1 MSLPPNF
8 GQAFDL
14 SSLTKPKVDPTTP
27 LPGIEVSVENLSSD
41 ILPLSLVRPVI
52 VLMWSPRSAES
63 VEMIKVLGKLQI
75 DFKEA
80 FALARVDIE
89 AHPQVAQAFQTKAV
103 PYAVAIIAEQ
113 MVPLFEQSYPEA
125 QVRMVIDKVLTL
137 ASEQGIGQAPV
148 EQMEAEEI
156 EAMEALEAGNYVAAE
171 AAYKKWLSRKPSENL
186 AKLGLAQTQLLMRTE
201 GSDLDTVISES
212 TKNPGDIAL
221 QLKAADVEMVNGGVE
236 AAFTRLLHAVRAT
249 SGDDRTKVKNH
260 LLNLFALVDPSDPRL
275 VAARKELASAL
286 FSEKH

>member
-14 SSLTKPKVDPTTP
+14 SSLTKPKVDPSIP
-27 LPGIEVSVENLSSD
+27 MPGIEVSVENLSSE
-41 ILPLSLVRPVI
+41 ILPLSLVRSVI
-52 VLMWSPRSAES
+52 VLMWSPRSPESAEM
-63 VEMIKVLGKLQI
+63 VKLLGKLEGDYKQ
-75 DFKEA
+75 A

-89 AHPQVAQAFQTKAV
+89 AHPQVAQAFQTKTV

-113 MVPLFEQSYPEA
+113 MVPLFEQAYPEA
-125 QVRMVIDKVLTL
+125 QVRMVLDKVLTL
-137 ASEQGIGQAPV
+137 ASEQGVGQAPV

-156 EAMEALEAGNYVAAE
+156 EAMEALEAGNYLAAE

-201 GSDLDTVISES
+201 GLDLNQVIDES
-212 TKNPGDIAL
+212 TNNPGDIAL
-221 QLKAADVEMVNGGVE
+221 QLKAADVEIVNGGVE

-249 SGDDRTKVKNH
+249 TGDDRSKVKDH

-286 FSEKH
+286 F

>member
-14 SSLTKPKVDPTTP
+14 SSLTKPKVDPSVP
-27 LPGIEVSVENLSSD
+27 LPGIEVSVENLSSE
-41 ILPLSLVRPVI
+41 ILPLSLLRAVI
-52 VLMWSPRSAES
+52 VVMWSPRSSES
-63 VEMIKVLGKLQI
+63 VEMVKILGKLELDYKQT
-75 DFKEA
+75 

-89 AHPQVAQAFQTKAV
+89 AHPQVGQAFQTKSI

-137 ASEQGIGQAPV
+137 ASEQGVGQAPV
-148 EQMEAEEI
+148 ESMEAEEI
-156 EAMEALEAGNYVAAE
+156 EAMEALEAGNFVAAE
-171 AAYKKWLSRKPSENL
+171 AAYKKWLSRKPNENL

-201 GSDLDTVISES
+201 GLQLDDVIAES
-212 TKNPGDIAL
+212 TSNPTDITL
-221 QLKAADVEMVNGGVE
+221 QLKAADVEIVNGGVE
-236 AAFTRLLHAVRAT
+236 AAFTRLLHAIRAT
-249 SGDDRTKVKNH
+249 SGEDRTKVKDH
-260 LLNLFALVDPSDPRL
+260 LLSLFSLIDQSDPRL

-286 FSEKH
+286 F

>member
-63 VEMIKVLGKLQI
+63 IEMIKVLGKLEI
-75 DFKEA
+75 DYKGA

-125 QVRMVIDKVLTL
+125 QVRMVMDKVLTL

-156 EAMEALEAGNYVAAE
+156 EAMDALEAGNYVAAE

-186 AKLGLAQTQLLMRTE
+186 AKLGLAQTQLLIRTE
-201 GSDLDTVISES
+201 GLELSEIIDQSSLNPSDIQ
-212 TKNPGDIAL
+212 L
-221 QLKAADVEMVNGGVE
+221 QLKAADVEIVNGGVE
-236 AAFTRLLHAVRAT
+236 AAYARLIHAVRTT
-249 SGDDRTKVKNH
+249 SGDERTQVKDH
-260 LLNLFALVDPSDPRL
+260 LLNLFALVDQSDPRL
-275 VAARKELASAL
+275 VAARKELASTL
-286 FSEKH
+286 F

>member
-52 VLMWSPRSAES
+52 VVMWSPRSAES
-63 VEMIKVLGKLQI
+63 AEMVKVLGKLEVDYKQ
-75 DFKEA
+75 A
-80 FALARVDIE
+80 FALASVDIE
-89 AHPQVAQAFQTKAV
+89 AHPQVGQAFQTKSI

-156 EAMEALEAGNYVAAE
+156 EALEALEAGNYLAAE
-171 AAYKKWLSRKPSENL
+171 VAYKKWLSRKPSENL
-186 AKLGLAQTQLLMRTE
+186 AKIGLAQTQLLIRTE
-201 GSDLDTVISES
+201 GLELEAVISES

-221 QLKAADVEMVNGGVE
+221 QLKAADVEIVNGGVE

-249 SGDDRTKVKNH
+249 AGDDRAKVKDH

-286 FSEKH
+286 F

>member
-63 VEMIKVLGKLQI
+63 VEMIKVLGKLEI
-75 DFKEA
+75 DYKGA

-125 QVRMVIDKVLTL
+125 QVRMVMDKVLTL

-156 EAMEALEAGNYVAAE
+156 EAMDALEAGNYVAAE

-201 GSDLDTVISES
+201 GLELSEVIEQSAL
-212 TKNPGDIAL
+212 NPSDIAL
-221 QLKAADVEMVNGGVE
+221 QLKAADVEIVNGGVE
-236 AAFTRLLHAVRAT
+236 AAFARLIHAVRAT
-249 SGDDRTKVKNH
+249 SGDERTKVKDH
-260 LLNLFALVDPSDPRL
+260 LLNLFALVDQSDPRL

-286 FSEKH
+286 F

>member
-14 SSLTKPKVDPTTP
+14 SSLTKPKVDPSTP

-52 VLMWSPRSAES
+52 VLMWSPRSKES
-63 VEMIKVLGKLQI
+63 LEIVKVLGKLEV
-75 DFKEA
+75 DYKGA
-80 FALARVDIE
+80 FALAHVDIE

-125 QVRMVIDKVLTL
+125 QVRMVLDKVLTL

-201 GSDLDTVISES
+201 GLELSTVIDQSAL
-212 TKNPGDIAL
+212 NPSDITL
-221 QLKAADVEMVNGGVE
+221 QLKAADVEIVNGGVE
-236 AAFTRLLHAVRAT
+236 AAFARLIHAVRAT
-249 SGDDRTKVKNH
+249 SGDERTKVKDH
-260 LLNLFALVDPSDPRL
+260 LLNLFALVDQSDPRL

-286 FSEKH
+286 F

>member
-14 SSLTKPKVDPTTP
+14 SSLTKPKVDPSIP

-52 VLMWSPRSAES
+52 VLMWSPRSPES
-63 VEMIKVLGKLQI
+63 VEMIKVLGKLEG
-75 DFKEA
+75 DYKEA

-89 AHPQVAQAFQTKAV
+89 AHPQVAQAFQTKTV

-125 QVRMVIDKVLTL
+125 QVRMVLDKVLTL

-156 EAMEALEAGNYVAAE
+156 EAMDALEAGNYVAAE
-171 AAYKKWLSRKPSENL
+171 AAYKKWLSRKPGENL
-186 AKLGLAQTQLLMRTE
+186 AKLGLAQTQLLIRTE
-201 GSDLDTVISES
+201 GLELNVVLDES
-212 TKNPGDIAL
+212 TKNPTDIAL
-221 QLKAADVEMVNGGVE
+221 QLRAADVEIVNGGVE
-236 AAFTRLLHAVRAT
+236 AAFARLIQAVRST
-249 SGDDRTKVKNH
+249 SGDERTKVKDH
-260 LLNLFALVDPSDPRL
+260 LLNLFALVDQSDPRL

-286 FSEKH
+286 F

>member
-14 SSLTKPKVDPTTP
+14 SSLTKPKVDPATP
-27 LPGIEVSVENLSSD
+27 LPGIQVSVENLSSD
-41 ILPLSLVRPVI
+41 ILPLSLIRPVI
-52 VLMWSPRSAES
+52 VVMWSPRSTES
-63 VEMIKVLGKLQI
+63 ADMVKVLGKLEADHKQ
-75 DFKEA
+75 A
-80 FALARVDIE
+80 FALAHVDIE
-89 AHPQVAQAFQTKAV
+89 AHPQVAQAFQTKSI

-113 MVPLFEQSYPEA
+113 MVPLFEKSYSEA

-156 EAMEALEAGNYVAAE
+156 EAMDALEAGNYLAAE
-171 AAYKKWLSRKPSENL
+171 AAYKKWLSRKPAENL

-201 GSDLDTVISES
+201 GLELSEVIEQSAINPSDIQ
-212 TKNPGDIAL
+212 L

-236 AAFTRLLHAVRAT
+236 AAFARLIHAVRAT
-249 SGDDRTKVKNH
+249 SGDERTKVKDH
-260 LLNLFALVDPSDPRL
+260 LLNLFALVDQSDPRL

-286 FSEKH
+286 F

>member
-52 VLMWSPRSAES
+52 VLMWSPRSKES
-63 VEMIKVLGKLQI
+63 VDMVNVLGKLEI
-75 DFKEA
+75 DYKEA

-89 AHPQVAQAFQTKAV
+89 AHPQVAQAFQTKSI

-113 MVPLFEQSYPEA
+113 MVPLFEQAYPEA
-125 QVRMVIDKVLTL
+125 QVRMVMDKVLTL

-171 AAYKKWLSRKPSENL
+171 EAYKKWLSRKPSENL
-186 AKLGLAQTQLLMRTE
+186 AKLGLAQTQLLIRTE
-201 GSDLDTVISES
+201 GLDLEVVIDES
-212 TKNPGDIAL
+212 TKNPGDISL
-221 QLKAADVEMVNGGVE
+221 QLKAADVEIVNGGVE

-249 SGDDRTKVKNH
+249 TGDDRAKVKDH
-260 LLNLFALVDPSDPRL
+260 LLKLFALVDPNDPRL
-275 VAARKELASAL
+275 VSARKELASAL
-286 FSEKH
+286 F

>member
-14 SSLTKPKVDPTTP
+14 SSLTKPKVDPSTP

-41 ILPLSLVRPVI
+41 ILPMSLVRPVI
-52 VLMWSPRSAES
+52 VLMWSPRSTES
-63 VEMIKVLGKLQI
+63 VEMIKVLGKLEV
-75 DFKEA
+75 DYKGV

-125 QVRMVIDKVLTL
+125 QVRMVMDKVLTL

-156 EAMEALEAGNYVAAE
+156 EALEALEAGNYVAAE
-171 AAYKKWLSRKPSENL
+171 AAYKKWLSRKPAENL

-201 GSDLDTVISES
+201 GLELNQVIDQSALNPSDIT
-212 TKNPGDIAL
+212 L
-221 QLKAADVEMVNGGVE
+221 QLKAADVEIVNGGVE
-236 AAFTRLLHAVRAT
+236 AAFARLIHAVRAT
-249 SGDDRTKVKNH
+249 TGDERTKVKDH
-260 LLNLFALVDPSDPRL
+260 LLNLFALVDQSDPRL

-286 FSEKH
+286 F

>member
-63 VEMIKVLGKLQI
+63 VEMIKVLGKLEI
-75 DFKEA
+75 DYKGA

-125 QVRMVIDKVLTL
+125 QVRMVMDKVLTL
-137 ASEQGIGQAPV
+137 ASEQGIGQAPI

-156 EAMEALEAGNYVAAE
+156 QALDALEAGNYVAAE

-201 GSDLDTVISES
+201 GLELSEVIDQSAL
-212 TKNPGDIAL
+212 NPSDIAL
-221 QLKAADVEMVNGGVE
+221 QLKAADVEIVNGGVE
-236 AAFTRLLHAVRAT
+236 AAFARLIHAVRAT
-249 SGDDRTKVKNH
+249 SGDERTKVKDH
-260 LLNLFALVDPSDPRL
+260 LLNLFALVDQSDPRL

-286 FSEKH
+286 F

>member
-14 SSLTKPKVDPTTP
+14 SSLAKPKVDPSTP

-52 VLMWSPRSAES
+52 VLMWSPRSKES
-63 VEMIKVLGKLQI
+63 LEIVKVLGKLEV
-75 DFKEA
+75 DYKGA
-80 FALARVDIE
+80 FALAHVDIE

-125 QVRMVIDKVLTL
+125 QVRMVLDKVLTL

-201 GSDLDTVISES
+201 GLELSAVIDQSALNPSDIT
-212 TKNPGDIAL
+212 L
-221 QLKAADVEMVNGGVE
+221 QLKAADVEIVNGGVE
-236 AAFTRLLHAVRAT
+236 AAFARLIHAVRAT
-249 SGDDRTKVKNH
+249 SGDDRTKVKDH
-260 LLNLFALVDPSDPRL
+260 LLNLFALIDQSDPRL

-286 FSEKH
+286 F

>member
-14 SSLTKPKVDPTTP
+14 SSLTKPKVDPSIP
-27 LPGIEVSVENLSSD
+27 MPGIQVTVENLSSE

-52 VLMWSPRSAES
+52 VLMWSSRSPES
-63 VEMIKVLGKLQI
+63 MEMVKTLGKLEV
-75 DFKEA
+75 DYKAA
-80 FALARVDIE
+80 FALARVDIDSNPE
-89 AHPQVAQAFQTKAV
+89 VGQAFQTKSI

-125 QVRMVIDKVLTL
+125 QVKMVIDKVLTL

-148 EQMEAEEI
+148 EQIEPEET
-156 EAMEALEAGNYVAAE
+156 EAMDALESGDYSAAE
-171 AAYKKWLSRKPSENL
+171 AAYKKWLARKPAENL

-201 GSDLDTVISES
+201 GLDLKEIVAQSSAAPTDVE
-212 TKNPGDIAL
+212 L
-221 QLKAADVEMVNGGVE
+221 QLKAADVEIVTGGVE
-236 AAFTRLLHAVRAT
+236 DAFSRLLSVIRAT
-249 SGDDRTKVKNH
+249 SGDDRTKAKNH

-275 VAARKELASAL
+275 AAARKELASAL
-286 FSEKH
+286 F

>member
-14 SSLTKPKVDPTTP
+14 SSLTKPKVDTSIPM
-27 LPGIEVSVENLSSD
+27 PGVEVSVENLSSE

-52 VLMWSPRSAES
+52 VVMWSPRSPES
-63 VEMIKVLGKLQI
+63 VEVVRVLGKLER
-75 DFKEA
+75 DYKAA

-89 AHPQVAQAFQTKAV
+89 THPQVAQAFQTKSI

-113 MVPLFEQSYPEA
+113 MVPLFEQAYPEA
-125 QVRMVIDKVLTL
+125 QVKMVIDKVLTL
-137 ASEQGIGQAPV
+137 SSEQGVGQAPV

-156 EAMEALEAGNYVAAE
+156 EAMEALEAGNFLAAE
-171 AAYKKWLSRKPSENL
+171 AAYKKWLARKPSENL

-201 GSDLDTVISES
+201 GLDLNAVIDES
-212 TKNPGDIAL
+212 TKYPGDIAL
-221 QLKAADVEMVNGGVE
+221 QLKAADVEIVNGGVE
-236 AAFTRLLHAVRAT
+236 AAFTRLLHAIRAT
-249 SGDDRTKVKNH
+249 SGDDRAKVKDH
-260 LLNLFALVDPSDPRL
+260 LLNLFALVDQSDPRL

-286 FSEKH
+286 F

>member
-14 SSLTKPKVDPTTP
+14 SSLTKPKVDPSVP
-27 LPGIEVSVENLSSD
+27 MPGIEVSVENLSSD

-52 VLMWSPRSAES
+52 VLMWSPRSPES
-63 VEMIKVLGKLQI
+63 VEMVKVLGKLESEY
-75 DFKEA
+75 KEA

-89 AHPQVAQAFQTKAV
+89 AHPQVAQAFQTKSI

-125 QVRMVIDKVLTL
+125 QVRMVLDKVLTL
-137 ASEQGIGQAPV
+137 ASEQGVGAAPV

-156 EAMEALEAGNYVAAE
+156 EAMEALEAGNFVAAE
-171 AAYKKWLSRKPSENL
+171 AAYKKWLARKPAENL
-186 AKLGLAQTQLLMRTE
+186 AKLGLAQTQLLIRTE
-201 GSDLDTVISES
+201 GLELNAVLDES
-212 TKNPGDIAL
+212 TKNPSDIAL
-221 QLKAADVEMVNGGVE
+221 QLKAADVEIVNGGVE

-249 SGDDRTKVKNH
+249 SGDDRTKVKDH

-286 FSEKH
+286 F

>member
-14 SSLTKPKVDPTTP
+14 SSLTKPKVDPSTP
-27 LPGIEVSVENLSSD
+27 LPGIEVTVENLSSD

-52 VLMWSPRSAES
+52 VLMWSPRSKES
-63 VEMIKVLGKLQI
+63 LEIVKVLGKLEV
-75 DFKEA
+75 DYKGA
-80 FALARVDIE
+80 FALAHVDIE

-125 QVRMVIDKVLTL
+125 QVRMVLDKVLTL

-201 GSDLDTVISES
+201 GLELSAVIDQSALNPSDIT
-212 TKNPGDIAL
+212 L
-221 QLKAADVEMVNGGVE
+221 QLKAADVEIVNGGVE
-236 AAFTRLLHAVRAT
+236 AAFARLIHAVRAT
-249 SGDDRTKVKNH
+249 SGDERTKVKDH
-260 LLNLFALVDPSDPRL
+260 LLNLFALVDQSDPRL

-286 FSEKH
+286 F

>member
-14 SSLTKPKVDPTTP
+14 SSLTKPKVDPSTP

-63 VEMIKVLGKLQI
+63 VEMVKVLGKLEI
-75 DFKEA
+75 DYKGA

-125 QVRMVIDKVLTL
+125 QVRMVMDKVLSL
-137 ASEQGIGQAPV
+137 AAEQGIGQAPV

-156 EAMEALEAGNYVAAE
+156 EALEALEAGNYVAAE
-171 AAYKKWLSRKPSENL
+171 AAYKKWLSRKPAENL

-201 GSDLDTVISES
+201 GLELNDVIEQSAS
-212 TKNPGDIAL
+212 NPSDIAL
-221 QLKAADVEMVNGGVE
+221 QLKAADVEIVNGGVE
-236 AAFTRLLHAVRAT
+236 AAFARLIHAVRAT
-249 SGDDRTKVKNH
+249 SGDERTTVKDH
-260 LLNLFALVDPSDPRL
+260 LLNLFALVDQSDPRL

-286 FSEKH
+286 F

>member
-14 SSLTKPKVDPTTP
+14 SSLTKPKVDPSTP

-52 VLMWSPRSAES
+52 VLMWSPRSKES
-63 VEMIKVLGKLQI
+63 LEIVKVLGKLEV
-75 DFKEA
+75 DYKGA
-80 FALARVDIE
+80 FALAHVDIE

-125 QVRMVIDKVLTL
+125 QVRMVLDKVLTL

-186 AKLGLAQTQLLMRTE
+186 AKLGLAQTQLLMRTAGLE
-201 GSDLDTVISES
+201 LSAVIDQSALNPSDIT
-212 TKNPGDIAL
+212 L
-221 QLKAADVEMVNGGVE
+221 QLKAADVEIVNGGVE
-236 AAFTRLLHAVRAT
+236 AAFARLIHAVRAT
-249 SGDDRTKVKNH
+249 SGDDRTKVKDH
-260 LLNLFALVDPSDPRL
+260 LLNLFALVDQSDPRL

-286 FSEKH
+286 F